1 MNDDAQ
7 RMLLVFFSHRQVTSQ
22 NRRARCKSCFLT
34 LLGFSVPMVIMAL
47 LLLGVLSKDLLN
59 MALGPQGTEVLS
71 LYLVSVQ
78 AGTQSH
84 SSIEIHHLAFKL
96 MGLYLQVPIARILD
110 SFSVEQQLYLGG
122 GLVLL
127 SFLLLIIARFAF
139 R

>member
-1 MNDDAQ
+1 MTGTLEYTHTQSNMNDDAQ

-84 SSIEIHHLAFKL
+84 SSIEIHH
-96 MGLYLQVPIARILD
+96 P
-110 SFSVEQQLYLGG
+110 SHS
-122 GLVLL
+122 
-127 SFLLLIIARFAF
+127 S
-139 R
+139 